1 VSGVLK
7 IAVGLSGGVDSAVA
21 AWLLQQAGHEVVGYV
36 MRLPIF
42 MEGEAPTSRR
52 LASLSARQSLALQ
65 QASFSARRS
74 LALQQDDA
82 RRVASHL
89 GVPLL
94 ELDLRE
100 DFERHVLEPFAAAY
114 AAGLTPNPCALCNPA
129 IKFGL
134 LADAARRG
142 TCAALAT
149 GHYAQTRHDAETGRH
164 ALLRAS
170 DTNQDQSYFLHGL
183 SQEQLAFARFPVGHL
198 SKAEVRALAEKA
210 GIPVSQKR
218 GSRDLCFLPD
228 GDYRAF
234 LRARCPEAC
243 EPGPVR
249 HALTGEVLGT
259 HPGIAAC
266 TIGQRKGLG
275 IATGEPLFV
284 SGLEASTRTVFVAP
298 RGALPQTEFLVR
310 GMNWISIPPPVEPL
324 RVMVRTRHRQPLFPA
339 RVGAFENDVWRV
351 VPEAPCERAAPG
363 QSAVFYMGDAVAGG
377 GVVF

>member
-1 VSGVLK
+1 VNAALK

-21 AWLLQQAGHEVVGYV
+21 AWQLRQAGHDVVGIV
-36 MRLPIF
+36 MRLPVF
-42 MEGEAPTSRR
+42 KMEGETPSSRR
-52 LASLSARQSLALQ
+52 LANLSARQSFALQ
-65 QASFSARRS
+65 E
-74 LALQQDDA
+74 DDA

-89 GVPLL
+89 HLPLL
-94 ELDLRE
+94 ELDLRDE
-100 DFERHVLEPFAAAY
+100 FERLVLTPFAAAY

-142 TCAALAT
+142 GCVALAT
-149 GHYAQTRHDAETGRH
+149 GHYARTARDGGRQILQCAGDA
-164 ALLRAS
+164 L
-170 DTNQDQSYFLHGL
+170 QDQSYFLHGL

-234 LRARCPEAC
+234 LRARCPGAC

-249 HALTGEVLGT
+249 HALTGGVLGT

-298 RGALPQTEFLVR
+298 RGALPQGEFFVR
-310 GMNWISIPPPVEPL
+310 GLNWISIPPPVEPL
-324 RVMVRTRHRQPLFPA
+324 RLMVRTRHRQPLFPA
-339 RVGAFENDVWRV
+339 RVGAFGEGVWRV
-351 VPEAPCERAAPG
+351 VPETPCERAAPG
-363 QSAVFYMGDAVAGG
+363 QSAVFYADDTVAGG
-377 GVVF
+377 GFVV